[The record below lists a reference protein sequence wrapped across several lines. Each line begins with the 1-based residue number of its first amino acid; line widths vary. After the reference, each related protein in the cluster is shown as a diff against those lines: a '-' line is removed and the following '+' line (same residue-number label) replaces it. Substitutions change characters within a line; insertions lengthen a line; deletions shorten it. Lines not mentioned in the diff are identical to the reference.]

1 MKKALY
7 MECSSGISGDMS
19 VAALLGLGADPHK
32 LTETLKT
39 LPLQG
44 YQVQITTVVKSGIS
58 AYDFNVILDSLHENN
73 DHNMEYLHGD
83 SHHANPEYNSSIHT
97 MEAKHHVPDHS
108 NHPEHMHRNLSDI
121 FQILEASSMTQSA
134 LYTAKKIFRIL
145 AEGEAEAHGISIEN
159 VHFHEVGAV
168 DSIVDIASFSICLDM
183 LGYKEVFVPALYDG
197 TGTIRC
203 QHGIL
208 PIPVPATANIIKKY
222 QIPLSIQPVQG
233 ELVTP
238 TGAAIAAS
246 ISTSFKLP
254 SSFQIIKTG
263 IGAGK
268 RNYKNTSGILRF
280 MEIEYI

>member
-1 MKKALY
+1 MKKGLY
-7 MECSSGISGDMS
+7 MECSSGISGNMS

-44 YQVQITTVVKSGIS
+44 YQIQIKTVVKSGIS

-73 DHNMEYLHGD
+73 DHNMD
-83 SHHANPEYNSSIHT
+83 NSAHTSIETTQHI
-97 MEAKHHVPDHS
+97 HNHS
-108 NHPEHMHRNLSDI
+108 EHIHRSLSDI
-121 FQILEASSMTQSA
+121 FQILEASSMTQTA
-134 LYTAKKIFRIL
+134 LYTAKKIFQIL
-145 AEGEAEAHGISIEN
+145 AEGESEAHGIPIEK
-159 VHFHEVGAV
+159 VHFHEVGAI
-168 DSIVDIASFSICLDM
+168 DSIVDIASVSICLDM
-183 LGYKEVFVPALYDG
+183 LGYKEIFVPVLCDG

-208 PIPVPATANIIKKY
+208 PVPVPAVANITKRY

-233 ELVTP
+233 ELITP
-238 TGAAIAAS
+238 TGAAIVAAIFTS
-246 ISTSFKLP
+246 CKLPTSFH
-254 SSFQIIKTG
+254 IIKTG

-268 RNYKNTSGILRF
+268 RDYKNTSGILRL

>member
-1 MKKALY
+1 
-7 MECSSGISGDMS
+7 MS

-44 YQVQITTVVKSGIS
+44 YQIQIKTVVKSGIS

-73 DHNMEYLHGD
+73 DHNMEYLYGH
-83 SHHANPEYNSSIHT
+83 SHHAPHEHNNSAHTSIETTQHI
-97 MEAKHHVPDHS
+97 HNHS
-108 NHPEHMHRNLSDI
+108 EHIHRSLSDI
-121 FQILEASSMTQSA
+121 FQILEASSMTQTA
-134 LYTAKKIFRIL
+134 LYTAKKIFQIL
-145 AEGEAEAHGISIEN
+145 AEGESEAHGIPIEK
-159 VHFHEVGAV
+159 VHFHEVGAI
-168 DSIVDIASFSICLDM
+168 DSIVDIASVSICLDM
-183 LGYKEVFVPALYDG
+183 LGYKEIFVPVLCDG

-208 PIPVPATANIIKKY
+208 PVPVPAVANITKRY

-233 ELVTP
+233 ELITP
-238 TGAAIAAS
+238 TGAAIVAAIFTS
-246 ISTSFKLP
+246 CKLPTSFH
-254 SSFQIIKTG
+254 IIKTG

-268 RNYKNTSGILRF
+268 RDYKNTSGILRL